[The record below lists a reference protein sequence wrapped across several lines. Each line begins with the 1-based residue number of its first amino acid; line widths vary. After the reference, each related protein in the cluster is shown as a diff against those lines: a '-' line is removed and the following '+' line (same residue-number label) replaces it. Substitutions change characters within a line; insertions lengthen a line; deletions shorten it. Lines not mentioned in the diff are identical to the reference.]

1 MLATQ
6 LSSIGRNAAL
16 RTVLDSLLD
25 STLPQAASDASS
37 FEEASGY
44 HGAMRTLLFILAIH
58 ILLPNVRCCAQASRA
73 KANLDLDKIVSS
85 AFSVTHDG
93 WSSDEVL
100 VNPELNRKFIEE
112 CRRDLANATGKVTEA
127 QLNWKLLN
135 LRKAK
140 KLPAKVTRR
149 SHSKHD
155 AYRHAAEIAA
165 RSMEDKH
172 RQNIDRVLCDPK
184 LRSEFDKMASRL
196 APETKTMLLRKAAL
210 GLRKARRLKPEFVA
224 RVADWGR
231 EITTAPIAKLQAN
244 IDTISEG
251 PGVYVF
257 YDSTG
262 YLYVGEA
269 ENLRRRLAKHLEDS
283 DRQSLAKYLKEHG
296 RESET
301 ISVEI
306 HAFDSDSKAR
316 LAAMR
321 RAYESELI
329 SSRKPR
335 FNVRP

>member
-1 MLATQ
+1 MNHRYATCSRPCGWRW
-6 LSSIGRNAAL
+6 L
-16 RTVLDSLLD
+16 
-25 STLPQAASDASS
+25 
-37 FEEASGY
+37 Y
-44 HGAMRTLLFILAIH
+44 LAI
-58 ILLPNVRCCAQASRA
+58 LLAVCVTLVPRSVAQSPPSF
-73 KANLDLDKIVSS
+73 DVDKIVSS
-85 AFSVTHDG
+85 AFTATHDG
-93 WSSDEVL
+93 WSADEVIA
-100 VNPELNRKFIEE
+100 NPELNKKFIKE
-112 CRRDLANATGKVTEA
+112 CQRQLDDNSGTVTET

-140 KLPAKVTRR
+140 KLTAKVTRR
-149 SHSKHD
+149 GHSMHG

-184 LRSEFDKMASRL
+184 LRTEFDTLASRL
-196 APETKTMLLRKAAL
+196 APDTRTLLLRKAAL
-210 GLRKARRLKPEFVA
+210 GLRKSRRLKPELVL

-231 EITTAPIAKLQAN
+231 EITTAPIAKLQSS

-262 YLYVGEA
+262 YLYIGEA
-269 ENLRRRLAKHLEDS
+269 KNLRERLKEHLGGS
-283 DRQSLAKYLKEHG
+283 DRQSLAQYLREQGKELDQ
-296 RESET
+296 

-306 HAFDSDSKAR
+306 HAFDADSKGR
-316 LAAMR
+316 HVTLR

>member
-1 MLATQ
+1 MKSFVANIAIFASFFAGSALAQPAPAT
-6 LSSIGRNAAL
+6 APD
-16 RTVLDSLLD
+16 LDS
-25 STLPQAASDASS
+25 
-37 FEEASGY
+37 
-44 HGAMRTLLFILAIH
+44 
-58 ILLPNVRCCAQASRA
+58 
-73 KANLDLDKIVSS
+73 IVST
-85 AFSVTHDG
+85 AFAATHDG

-112 CRRDLANATGKVTEA
+112 CQRQLADAAKDVTET

-149 SHSKHD
+149 SHDKHD

-172 RQNIDRVLCDPK
+172 RQNIDRVLCDPE
-184 LRSEFDKMASRL
+184 LRAEFDEMASRL
-196 APETKTMLLRKAAL
+196 APETEARLLRKAAL
-210 GLRKARRLKPEFVA
+210 GLRKARRLKPEFVV

-231 EITTAPIAKLQAN
+231 EITSSPLGELQVNIATVS
-244 IDTISEG
+244 DG

-262 YLYVGEA
+262 YLYIGEA
-269 ENLRRRLAKHLEDS
+269 ENLRRRLAEHLDDS
-283 DRQSLAKYLKEHG
+283 DRLSLAEHLHDQG
-296 RESET
+296 DESNR

-306 HAFDSDSKAR
+306 HAFKADSKAR
-316 LAAMR
+316 LASMR

-329 SSRKPR
+329 KSRKPR

>member
-1 MLATQ
+1 MTICWMNHHYATFSRRRGWRWLFLVIPLAVCVTLVPRSVAQ
-6 LSSIGRNAAL
+6 
-16 RTVLDSLLD
+16 
-25 STLPQAASDASS
+25 STSASPIR
-37 FEEASGY
+37 E
-44 HGAMRTLLFILAIH
+44 
-58 ILLPNVRCCAQASRA
+58 
-73 KANLDLDKIVSS
+73 LDKIVSS
-85 AFSVTHDG
+85 AFAATHDG
-93 WSSDEVL
+93 WSADEVIA
-100 VNPELNRKFIEE
+100 NPELNQSFITE
-112 CRRDLANATGKVTEA
+112 CQRQLADRSSAITEA

-140 KLPAKVTRR
+140 KLPADSTRR

-184 LRSEFDKMASRL
+184 LRSEFDKMASQL

-210 GLRKARRLKPEFVA
+210 GLRKARRLKPEFVV

-231 EITTAPIAKLQAN
+231 EITTAPIARLQAN

-262 YLYVGEA
+262 YLYIGEA

-283 DRQSLAKYLKEHG
+283 DRQSLAKYLKERG
-296 RESET
+296 QESET

-329 SSRKPR
+329 GSRKPR

>member
-1 MLATQ
+1 MLSFLIASCVMFVSRSGAQSTSVS
-6 LSSIGRNAAL
+6 LSR
-16 RTVLDSLLD
+16 
-25 STLPQAASDASS
+25 
-37 FEEASGY
+37 
-44 HGAMRTLLFILAIH
+44 
-58 ILLPNVRCCAQASRA
+58 
-73 KANLDLDKIVSS
+73 DLDKIVSS
-85 AFSVTHDG
+85 AFSATHNG
-93 WSSDEVL
+93 WSADEVL
-100 VNPELNRKFIEE
+100 VNPELNKKFIEE
-112 CRRDLANATGKVTEA
+112 CQRHLTNATKEVKES

-140 KLPAKVTRR
+140 KLTAKVTRR

-155 AYRHAAEIAA
+155 TYRHAAEIAA
-165 RSMEDKH
+165 RSMEDRH

-184 LRSEFDKMASRL
+184 LRAEFDKLALRL
-196 APETKTMLLRKAAL
+196 APETEAMLLRKAAL
-210 GLRKARRLKPEFVA
+210 GLRKARRLKPEFVV

-231 EITTAPIAKLQAN
+231 EITTAPIDELQAN
-244 IDTISEG
+244 IETISEG

-262 YLYVGEA
+262 YLYIGEA
-269 ENLRRRLAKHLEDS
+269 DNLRRRLATHLEDS

-296 RESET
+296 EESET

-316 LAAMR
+316 LASMR

-329 SSRKPR
+329 GSRKPR